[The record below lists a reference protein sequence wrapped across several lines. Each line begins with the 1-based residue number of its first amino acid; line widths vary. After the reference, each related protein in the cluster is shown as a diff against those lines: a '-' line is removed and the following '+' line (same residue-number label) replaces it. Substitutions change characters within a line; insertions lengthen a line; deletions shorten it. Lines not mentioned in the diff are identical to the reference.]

1 MSTNFAFSSC
11 RPETAVSRQTAVERL
26 ILAMRQNVDQP
37 MSLQLMAEKAMVS
50 SSHLDHIFRQ
60 ATGISPRRFMGAL
73 RLTSARR
80 MLLNTE
86 LKVIDICLANG
97 YNSLGTFTRRFTKLV
112 GVPPL
117 HLRRLPENGVL
128 ADMRSLYRETAKMP
142 ARENDVHGHINAPP
156 DFLGLIFVGLFDSPI
171 PEGRPVKCAVLTAP
185 GPFSIHGVPDRPLY
199 AFAMGFRWSDD
210 PMVYLRNDSALR
222 ASASPAELNKN
233 PGSTLELHLRP
244 PELSDPPILLALPAL
259 VAARLAHSP
268 GNQSSID
275 FGPIPTVDSGAKD
288 FHAPFAPRRADPR
301 RKQRKQRQ
309 SRLSRFGNVA
319 PSPVA
324 RIE

>member
-26 ILAMRQNVDQP
+26 ILAMHQNVDQP
-37 MSLQLMAEKAMVS
+37 MSLQSMAQKAMVS

-128 ADMRSLYRETAKMP
+128 ADMRSLWRETAKMQV
-142 ARENDVHGHINAPP
+142 ARESDVHGHITAPS
-156 DFLGLIFVGLFDSPI
+156 DFSGLIFVGLFDSPI
-171 PEGRPVKCAVLTAP
+171 PEGRPVKCAVLAGP
-185 GPFSIHGVPDRPLY
+185 GPFSIHGVPDRPVY

-210 PMVYLRNDSALR
+210 PMAYLRNDSALR
-222 ASASPAELNKN
+222 ASASPIKLNGNSGEELV
-233 PGSTLELHLRP
+233 LHLRP

-259 VAARLAHSP
+259 VAARLAHSHNDGSAMELGPTPTMDSKQNDLHIPCAP
-268 GNQSSID
+268 GRTNS
-275 FGPIPTVDSGAKD
+275 
-288 FHAPFAPRRADPR
+288 PRKP
-301 RKQRKQRQ
+301 RKQQQ
-309 SRLSRFGNVA
+309 SRLNRF
-319 PSPVA
+319 
-324 RIE
+324 RK

>member
-11 RPETAVSRQTAVERL
+11 RPQTAVSRQTAVERL
-26 ILAMRQNVDQP
+26 ILAMHQNVDQP
-37 MSLQLMAEKAMVS
+37 MSLQSMAQKAMVS

-60 ATGISPRRFMGAL
+60 ATGISPRRFLGAL

-86 LKVIDICLANG
+86 LKVIDICLAHG

-128 ADMRSLYRETAKMP
+128 ADMRSLSRETAKMP
-142 ARENDVHGHINAPP
+142 VPRENDLHGHITAPP
-156 DFLGLIFVGLFDSPI
+156 DFSGLIFVGLFDSPI

-185 GPFSIHGVPDRPLY
+185 GPFSIHGAPDRPLY
-199 AFAMGFRWSDD
+199 AFAMGFHWSDD
-210 PMVYLRNDSALR
+210 PMLYLRNDSALR
-222 ASASPAELNKN
+222 ASASPTELNKN
-233 PGSTLELHLRP
+233 PGAELELHLRP

-259 VAARLAHSP
+259 VAARLAHSHHD
-268 GNQSSID
+268 GSSMEFTSD
-275 FGPIPTVDSGAKD
+275 TMMKSRPKEHPIPFVTRIANT
-288 FHAPFAPRRADPR
+288 R

-309 SRLSRFGNVA
+309 SRLNRFGK
-319 PSPVA
+319 
-324 RIE
+324 

>member
-26 ILAMRQNVDQP
+26 ILAMHQNVDQP
-37 MSLQLMAEKAMVS
+37 MSLESMAQKAMVS

-128 ADMRSLYRETAKMP
+128 ADMRSLYREAAKMP
-142 ARENDVHGHINAPP
+142 ATENIRGHISAPP
-156 DFLGLIFVGLFDSPI
+156 DFAGLIFIGLFESPI
-171 PEGRPVKCAVLTAP
+171 PEGRPLKCAVLTAP

-199 AFAMGFRWSDD
+199 AFAMGFRWSED

-222 ASASPAELNKN
+222 ASASPMELNQN
-233 PGSTLELHLRP
+233 PGGGLELHLRP

-259 VAARLAHSP
+259 VAARLAHSH
-268 GNQSSID
+268 GDQSPAEFAPNIM
-275 FGPIPTVDSGAKD
+275 VDSKTKD
-288 FHAPFAPRRADPR
+288 FRASFTPRKVNSR
-301 RKQRKQRQ
+301 RKQRQT
-309 SRLSRFGNVA
+309 RLSRFGK
-319 PSPVA
+319 
-324 RIE
+324 